1 MSGQVI
7 LWHVACQKIHCVM
20 CANPSLS
27 TSQPHNLHRS
37 TNGGVLPSALN
48 NVKIYSNIYA
58 FVAVD
63 KTNNQ
68 VVTSWGN
75 DAYGGVPHPVTHAVL
90 AVYSTY
96 YTFAGLKTDGT
107 VYAWGGSADTGLEVP
122 AGLVDVVS
130 IASTSKAFAALTRAG
145 GVRVWGHVDFGGG
158 QPSTPLTNVHA
169 IYATKSAFAAVKLT
183 TLIAWVSAPC
193 TTHACRYFCETCQM
207 LESCPNLPASLPPT
221 PTFCHEG

>member
-1 MSGQVI
+1 M
-7 LWHVACQKIHCVM
+7 ACGVPKDLLCDVCQPFSL
-20 CANPSLS
+20 NLS
-27 TSQPHNLHRS
+27 TSQPLNLHRS

-48 NVKIYSNIYA
+48 NVKIYSNVYA

-75 DAYGGVPHPVTHAVL
+75 DAYGGVPHPVTYAVL

-96 YTFAGLKTDGT
+96 YTFAGLKTDRT

-130 IASTSKAFAALTRAG
+130 IASTSNAFAALTSTG
-145 GVRVWGHVDFGGG
+145 NVRVWGHVDYGGG
-158 QPSTPLTNVHA
+158 QPSTPLTYVHA

-183 TLIAWVSAPC
+183 TRVLIAWVSG
-193 TTHACRYFCETCQM
+193 THADILVRHVSDVRI
-207 LESCPNLPASLPPT
+207 LS
-221 PTFCHEG
+221 